1 MLIDVFLGFDELQLA
16 SFRINYLSK
25 FVNRTIIFESNKTH
39 SGMIKPLYFKNWYLT
54 LDSSYQEKISIME
67 INLDKFSES
76 WDREIF
82 SREFAMNFLRNNFQN
97 EKFILSDIDEIP
109 SISQVQE
116 ILTTPGL
123 FHFKTPT
130 YYRKINWA
138 LRDNH
143 SNWSRGV
150 AGEVSKAIY
159 PNGARFTKS
168 LPVISKNP
176 GAHLSYLAFDAQK
189 LEKKLLS
196 FAHTEFTDAS
206 KDARLIID
214 MSDEYGL
221 DHLGRFFSKGFG
233 LLRVADSSENDVLV
247 KARKYFSD
255 EYFGK
260 VEFKKSLPIRL
271 YKSAVLTT
279 FYNNSGKLR
288 LHSLPKLLI
297 LLTILKGIAHGLRR
311 LIFENFRK

>member
-54 LDSSYQEKISIME
+54 LDSSYQKKISIME

-130 YYRKINWA
+130 Y
-138 LRDNH
+138 
-143 SNWSRGV
+143 
-150 AGEVSKAIY
+150 
-159 PNGARFTKS
+159 
-168 LPVISKNP
+168 
-176 GAHLSYLAFDAQK
+176 
-189 LEKKLLS
+189 
-196 FAHTEFTDAS
+196 
-206 KDARLIID
+206 
-214 MSDEYGL
+214 
-221 DHLGRFFSKGFG
+221 
-233 LLRVADSSENDVLV
+233 
-247 KARKYFSD
+247 
-255 EYFGK
+255 
-260 VEFKKSLPIRL
+260 
-271 YKSAVLTT
+271 
-279 FYNNSGKLR
+279 
-288 LHSLPKLLI
+288 
-297 LLTILKGIAHGLRR
+297 
-311 LIFENFRK
+311 

>member
-1 MLIDVFLGFDELQLA
+1 MTG
-16 SFRINYLSK
+16 
-25 FVNRTIIFESNKTH
+25 
-39 SGMIKPLYFKNWYLT
+39 
-54 LDSSYQEKISIME
+54 
-67 INLDKFSES
+67 
-76 WDREIF
+76 
-82 SREFAMNFLRNNFQN
+82 
-97 EKFILSDIDEIP
+97 
-109 SISQVQE
+109 VQ
-116 ILTTPGL
+116 TC
-123 FHFKTPT
+123 
-130 YYRKINWA
+130 A
-138 LRDNH
+138 LP
-143 SNWSRGV
+143 
-150 AGEVSKAIY
+150 IY
-159 PNGARFTKS
+159 
-168 LPVISKNP
+168 V
-176 GAHLSYLAFDAQK
+176 
-189 LEKKLLS
+189 
-196 FAHTEFTDAS
+196 S